1 MNQAQMQSELTK
13 SIANTLGYT
22 GPISGFQKFIMS
34 NQPASRKYAGILKAI
49 DMTKNIAKQKAQRE
63 TSAPMPQMAQ
73 GGVVRRMQTG
83 GMPTYD
89 PRNEDIG
96 GFFGE
101 PNQTNLRSSTD
112 RRLGGTPGL
121 PDNLVAANPGEIKSY
136 LGQDAPTGGGEI
148 RPMYEGIRP
157 VGQNVPYGENF
168 GGLEQATALDKQIAG
183 QGIYASPAQLQSG
196 ALRSQVPIDPSVYTS
211 TDPKTVALREGLGGD
226 GRTLPDDMIPDFFP
240 DPRVP
245 QGPTLVTTP
254 TNQPPVQKFDKV
266 KRAKVDTN
274 QFLADGTTP
283 NPNYGQPITDPQGN
297 ILTEEVAPNI
307 GDISAQMITQPGL
320 PAGAQIQTVS
330 PVATQDTLVA
340 SGTGQVSGDFAVPTT
355 VAGTATATPQQ
366 VTDANL
372 MQSQQA
378 AGQIEQALS
387 QTQAAQGQVPSQA
400 QIEAQQQTASSVG
413 QLDAAQGV
421 ANQMTSPVQR
431 QIQEGELISGV
442 ANAETA
448 SKFTEQIQAATA
460 TPSEKATV
468 QGQLASLT
476 ANFDMSNPPPWA
488 AGALRGI
495 QAQLQQRGLGASSIA
510 GQALIQG
517 ALESALPIAQADAQV
532 TAQFEAQNL
541 SNRQQRAM
549 LAAQQRATFLG
560 QEFDQAFQSRVQNAS
575 KIADIANTNFNAE
588 QQIALENSR
597 AANTMNLNNLSNK
610 QALVMAEASAL
621 ANLDLSNLS
630 NRQQSAVQNAQNF
643 LQMDM
648 ANLSNQQQAN
658 MFNAQQRVQSLFTDQ
673 AAENAARQFNA
684 TSQNQVDQFFAS
696 LGQQASQF
704 NATQINAQEQFNA
717 GQRNTVERFNA
728 ELNNQRDQ
736 FNAQN
741 QMVIAQSNAN
751 WRRQIATQATAATN
765 RANELNAQNVLGLS
779 NQAYNN
785 LWQYYGDTMEWAW
798 TSAENERS
806 RVIELA
812 KAQLAADSNA
822 DIAKMKGDYNS
833 SAAFGGL
840 IGKFITG
847 GLLGGGGFGGLF

>member
-1 MNQAQMQSELTK
+1 MFKGFKPQGLQKIATRMGYAGSMENFDEYLKQNPDKEREMIVYRARAQEMARGGAVRKKMQEGGIIGKFPMGNTIPGIFGAPVGSLGTPTQEQPQPK
-13 SIANTLGYT
+13 NANTLPDYDAFKQYQST
-22 GPISGFQKFIMS
+22 IPNNMFR
-34 NQPASRKYAGILKAI
+34 ASLGVIVPRRLADGTVVNFGSPLQAEDYDNYLKSI
-49 DMTKNIAKQKAQRE
+49 GKPP
-63 TSAPMPQMAQ
+63 TS
-73 GGVVRRMQTG
+73 
-83 GMPTYD
+83 D

-96 GFFGE
+96 GSMPITNKMGTGAKELSSPVFRNPQQEDPRDTPAVQPQQAQQAQQQPVTQSMTDPRQQAYVPTLGTAE
-101 PNQTNLRSSTD
+101 GQVPAYGTTSDPKGIGDVTSTLAQTGAIPVGAVTQPELINQQQGQFINPATGQLTST
-112 RRLGGTPGL
+112 P
-121 PDNLVAANPGEIKSY
+121 V
-136 LGQDAPTGGGEI
+136 APT
-148 RPMYEGIRP
+148 
-157 VGQNVPYGENF
+157 YGADTS
-168 GGLEQATALDKQIAG
+168 QAAAPT
-183 QGIYASPAQLQSG
+183 
-196 ALRSQVPIDPSVYTS
+196 QVTS
-211 TDPKTVALREGLGGD
+211 T
-226 GRTLPDDMIPDFFP
+226 
-240 DPRVP
+240 
-245 QGPTLVTTP
+245 
-254 TNQPPVQKFDKV
+254 
-266 KRAKVDTN
+266 
-274 QFLADGTTP
+274 
-283 NPNYGQPITDPQGN
+283 
-297 ILTEEVAPNI
+297 
-307 GDISAQMITQPGL
+307 QM
-320 PAGAQIQTVS
+320 
-330 PVATQDTLVA
+330 
-340 SGTGQVSGDFAVPTT
+340 
-355 VAGTATATPQQ
+355 
-366 VTDANL
+366 
-372 MQSQQA
+372 
-378 AGQIEQALS
+378 
-387 QTQAAQGQVPSQA
+387 QAAQATPAVQTAIQTNQAAQADVSDPRAQVLA
-400 QIEAQQQTASSVG
+400 AQQTASSVSN
-413 QLDAAQGV
+413 LEAAQGT
-421 ANQMTSPVQR
+421 ATLMDNPVQR
-431 QIQEGELISGV
+431 KIQSGELIDGV
-442 ANAETA
+442 ADAQTA
-448 SKFTEQIQAATA
+448 ASFTEQVQAATA